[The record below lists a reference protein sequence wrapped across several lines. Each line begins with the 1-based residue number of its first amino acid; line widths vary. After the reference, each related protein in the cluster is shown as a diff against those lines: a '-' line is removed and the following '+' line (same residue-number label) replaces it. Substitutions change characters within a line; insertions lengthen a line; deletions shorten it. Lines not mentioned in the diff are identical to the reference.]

1 MRRPRFTIGRCM
13 GWIAILALNAG
24 LVRAFLVEQMF
35 TDVILLL
42 FVLQFALW
50 CVIRCQGQSRSY
62 WIGLGISGLLVVAA
76 LFCGAQYPDSALN
89 GLVKSYVWHSEY
101 LAFAHASESIDHLL
115 NLHLDLVFAVVYFVP
130 ELAIVV
136 AGGVIAAALGHFGRR
151 PVDLGKPR
159 SKSVAV
165 RGL

>member
-1 MRRPRFTIGRCM
+1 M

-50 CVIRCQGQSRSY
+50 CVIRSQGQSRSY
-62 WIGLGISGLLVVAA
+62 WTGLGISGLLVVAA
-76 LFCGAQYPDSALN
+76 LFCCEQYPDSALN
-89 GLVKSYVWHSEY
+89 GLVKSYVRHSEN

-115 NLHLDLVFAVVYFVP
+115 NLHLDLFFAVVYFVP

-136 AGGVIAAALGHFGRR
+136 AGGVIAAALGHIGRR
-151 PVDLGKPR
+151 PVDLGKPW
-159 SKSVAV
+159 SKRVAV

>member
-42 FVLQFALW
+42 FVLQLALW
-50 CVIRCQGQSRSY
+50 CVIRSQGQSRSY
-62 WIGLGISGLLVVAA
+62 WTGLGISGLLVVAA
-76 LFCGAQYPDSALN
+76 LFCCEQYLDSALN
-89 GLVKSYVWHSEY
+89 GLVKSYVRHSEN

-115 NLHLDLVFAVVYFVP
+115 NLHLDLFFAVVYFVP

-136 AGGVIAAALGHFGRR
+136 AGGVIAAALGHVGRR
-151 PVDLGKPR
+151 PVDLGKPG

-165 RGL
+165 SGL